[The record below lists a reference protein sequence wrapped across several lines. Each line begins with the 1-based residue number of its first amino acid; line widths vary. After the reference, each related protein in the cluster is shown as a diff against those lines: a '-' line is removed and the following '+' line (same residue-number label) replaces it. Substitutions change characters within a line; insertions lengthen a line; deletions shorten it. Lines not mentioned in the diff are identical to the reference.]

1 MSPFWPHGAPIE
13 IQAEDR
19 EVNAPQ
25 AEPHSFLWEGRLHR
39 IQELS
44 AHWRIHTYWWTEV
57 EIWRDYWKVVTDTGL
72 LCVLYQDLTQ
82 GHWYLERIYQ

>member
-1 MSPFWPHGAPIE
+1 
-13 IQAEDR
+13 
-19 EVNAPQ
+19 
-25 AEPHSFLWEGRLHR
+25 
-39 IQELS
+39 
-44 AHWRIHTYWWTEV
+44 V